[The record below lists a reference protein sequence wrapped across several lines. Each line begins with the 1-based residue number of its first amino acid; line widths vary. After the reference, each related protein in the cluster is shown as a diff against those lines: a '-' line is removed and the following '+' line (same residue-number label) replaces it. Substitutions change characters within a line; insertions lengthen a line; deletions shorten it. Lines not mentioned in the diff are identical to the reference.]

1 MHQAISGVR
10 VQAEI
15 LRVHYEG
22 NRQFN
27 ELAQDNI
34 IEPKLNLNLKSP
46 PPLHVAC
53 VTVKV
58 VCFEYRDASD
68 YKYKFEDKSVVIHE
82 KLAPTSHSSDI
93 LISKCAWGR

>member
-1 MHQAISGVR
+1 MVKKERKGNILGDPPSLECYSTREMQGQVHQEKSDVR

-22 NRQFN
+22 NRWFN
-27 ELAQDNI
+27 ELAQDNP

-58 VCFEYRDASD
+58 VCFEYRC
-68 YKYKFEDKSVVIHE
+68 IR
-82 KLAPTSHSSDI
+82 L
-93 LISKCAWGR
+93 